1 MKSLSFLF
9 FLFFIQSTFFS
20 QIRGIVVNSKE
31 EVIFGASIF
40 IKNRPNYKTIS
51 DLYGIF
57 ELKTQQTD
65 DTILIRFLGYNN
77 LLIPIDNINFNTI
90 NKFVLTEKFRQLKSV
105 EIKWKDPISEKFAV
119 ETLKPLDIYLNP
131 NSNADPL
138 KAITILPFATTTD
151 ESANVS
157 LRGGSFDRSRV
168 FMNNIPVYN
177 PVRNS
182 QINGI
187 GNFSLFNTELIN
199 KENVYASNPPLTF
212 GNSSAGMIEI
222 NTVKKL
228 KKNSLQVAISLA
240 NIGFFQAHQLDS
252 LSFLQIYGNV
262 QFSNLYIPV
271 NKNSSEGLYNFRTY
285 DFGLNYNK
293 KINSLITF
301 NSFNYFIS
309 ESYKS
314 NFFLNSFDSIL
325 YSSKNRVF
333 SLNNFLLNFNKGQ
346 LSFNTGIDYS
356 YRKFLF
362 GLLNSVNEE
371 QRIYNSINYK
381 TNLLFNTTIQFGI
394 NHDYYRSQFFDTLP
408 VYFYGL
414 SKSNPKFYAYSDKLN
429 TIAESY
435 LYLNWDINKSVSF
448 FSGFRSSI
456 PTNNQKYYLSSQ
468 LGAKY
473 NVNNKHNFLL
483 SAGDY
488 YSYSTPLQIT
498 NKINLLSSKQ
508 IAFDYTLSLKKTL
521 IKSALYYKF
530 DDIKD
535 VDFFSHNF
543 GMEFF
548 IEQTISNSFNF
559 SISNMYLNQKNTL
572 NGYTYQGESSLNYFI
587 KSTLNYNNPKVL
599 NISLVFLANSGG
611 RFTPV
616 ISSRFNSRINEYE
629 PIFSSNINSDF
640 LGQYERFDISI
651 NRILSI
657 KKRSV
662 ILYLTLN
669 NVFNAGNV
677 SGVKYNK
684 EFSSYSNTYFQ
695 LRSLYFGFVYNL
707 K

>member
-168 FMNNIPVYN
+168 FMNSIPVYN

-187 GNFSLFNTELIN
+187 GNFSLFNTELIDR
-199 KENVYASNPPLTF
+199 ENVYASNPPLTF

-228 KKNSLQVAISLA
+228 RKNSLQLAISLA

-285 DFGLNYNK
+285 DFGLNFNK
-293 KINSLITF
+293 KINSLVTF
-301 NSFNYFIS
+301 NSFNYFIY
-309 ESYKS
+309 ENYKS
-314 NFFLNSFDSIL
+314 SFYLNSFDSTL
-325 YSSKNRVF
+325 HSSKNRVF
-333 SLNNFLLNFNKGQ
+333 SLNNFLLNFNRGQ
-346 LSFNTGIDYS
+346 LSFNNANQ
-356 YRKFLF
+356 
-362 GLLNSVNEE
+362 GL
-371 QRIYNSINYK
+371 
-381 TNLLFNTTIQFGI
+381 
-394 NHDYYRSQFFDTLP
+394 
-408 VYFYGL
+408 
-414 SKSNPKFYAYSDKLN
+414 
-429 TIAESY
+429 
-435 LYLNWDINKSVSF
+435 
-448 FSGFRSSI
+448 
-456 PTNNQKYYLSSQ
+456 
-468 LGAKY
+468 
-473 NVNNKHNFLL
+473 
-483 SAGDY
+483 
-488 YSYSTPLQIT
+488 
-498 NKINLLSSKQ
+498 
-508 IAFDYTLSLKKTL
+508 
-521 IKSALYYKF
+521 
-530 DDIKD
+530 
-535 VDFFSHNF
+535 
-543 GMEFF
+543 
-548 IEQTISNSFNF
+548 
-559 SISNMYLNQKNTL
+559 KN
-572 NGYTYQGESSLNYFI
+572 
-587 KSTLNYNNPKVL
+587 
-599 NISLVFLANSGG
+599 
-611 RFTPV
+611 
-616 ISSRFNSRINEYE
+616 
-629 PIFSSNINSDF
+629 
-640 LGQYERFDISI
+640 
-651 NRILSI
+651 
-657 KKRSV
+657 
-662 ILYLTLN
+662 
-669 NVFNAGNV
+669 
-677 SGVKYNK
+677 
-684 EFSSYSNTYFQ
+684 
-695 LRSLYFGFVYNL
+695 
-707 K
+707 